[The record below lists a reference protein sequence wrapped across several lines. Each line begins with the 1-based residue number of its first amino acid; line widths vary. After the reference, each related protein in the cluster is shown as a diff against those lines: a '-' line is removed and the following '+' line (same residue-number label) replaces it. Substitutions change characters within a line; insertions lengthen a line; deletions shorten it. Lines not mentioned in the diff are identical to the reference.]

1 MASRFS
7 VDLEHLEHIVSRLSG
22 LAAFIEDHL
31 SDIEQRVASL
41 QGTGWEGLA
50 ARAYD
55 DAHREW
61 ISGAR
66 ELVEGVKDM
75 SDAAKEAHA
84 AYTRALELN
93 WRMLQSGN
101 R

>member
-7 VDLEHLEHIVSRLSG
+7 VDLEHLDHIVSRLSG
-22 LAAFIEDHL
+22 LAGFIEDHL

-55 DAHREW
+55 DAHRQW
-61 ISGAR
+61 INGAR

-75 SDAAKEAHA
+75 SDTAKEAHA
-84 AYTRALELN
+84 AYTRALEIN
-93 WRMLQSGN
+93 WRMLQSGQ

>member
-7 VDLEHLEHIVSRLSG
+7 VDLEHLDHIVSRLVG
-22 LAAFIEDHL
+22 LAGYIEDHL